1 MRHQVLKLIFVFCAL
16 MGLSPCRSVNTDV
29 SDPSGLDREI
39 AAVFE
44 NLKMT
49 GLGIAVVKGDSIVC
63 QKSLGYRVIPDS
75 NNKGDLLQ
83 NDDLFS
89 IASVSK
95 TFIATT
101 ILRLVEE
108 RKCGLN
114 DDAQKY
120 LNFNLRNPAFPSTP
134 ITLKQLLTHTSG
146 LNDDYGWWNID
157 YINPE
162 IDKDYYKRYSDYRPG
177 THYQYCNLNY
187 TILGAVIENITKER
201 FDKVVD
207 KYIMAPLGLKGGF
220 NQNVLDST
228 KFVNLYTRDKDTGEI
243 GLNNYTY
250 KRYSILN
257 PENYRLGKN
266 LSLEYPAAG
275 MKISSGDLARYM
287 MMHMNWGQYEGKRI
301 ISKKSE
307 KSMQRNYVGS
317 GNYGLSYR
325 QYRDLVD
332 GKVLHGQTGGG
343 GGIKTCMIF
352 NPEDRYGFVILS
364 AGADSGYID
373 GYGDIHKPL
382 IKILY
387 NHLIKDAD

>member
-257 PENYRLGKN
+257 PENYILGKN
-266 LSLEYPAAG
+266 LSHE
-275 MKISSGDLARYM
+275 
-287 MMHMNWGQYEGKRI
+287 
-301 ISKKSE
+301 
-307 KSMQRNYVGS
+307 
-317 GNYGLSYR
+317 
-325 QYRDLVD
+325 
-332 GKVLHGQTGGG
+332 
-343 GGIKTCMIF
+343 
-352 NPEDRYGFVILS
+352 
-364 AGADSGYID
+364 
-373 GYGDIHKPL
+373 
-382 IKILY
+382 
-387 NHLIKDAD
+387 

>member
-120 LNFNLRNPAFPSTP
+120 LNFNLRNPAFPS
-134 ITLKQLLTHTSG
+134 
-146 LNDDYGWWNID
+146 
-157 YINPE
+157 
-162 IDKDYYKRYSDYRPG
+162 
-177 THYQYCNLNY
+177 
-187 TILGAVIENITKER
+187 
-201 FDKVVD
+201 
-207 KYIMAPLGLKGGF
+207 
-220 NQNVLDST
+220 
-228 KFVNLYTRDKDTGEI
+228 
-243 GLNNYTY
+243 
-250 KRYSILN
+250 
-257 PENYRLGKN
+257 
-266 LSLEYPAAG
+266 
-275 MKISSGDLARYM
+275 
-287 MMHMNWGQYEGKRI
+287 
-301 ISKKSE
+301 
-307 KSMQRNYVGS
+307 
-317 GNYGLSYR
+317 
-325 QYRDLVD
+325 
-332 GKVLHGQTGGG
+332 
-343 GGIKTCMIF
+343 
-352 NPEDRYGFVILS
+352 
-364 AGADSGYID
+364 
-373 GYGDIHKPL
+373 
-382 IKILY
+382 
-387 NHLIKDAD
+387 